1 MAKKILVID
10 DSALM
15 RRVIS
20 DIINEGNEYE
30 VAAIAKDGLEGFD
43 LIVSNPNLYSA
54 IILDINMPKMNG
66 LELLQ
71 KLQKNHIEQTVIVV
85 STVAK
90 EGAKETIQALEY
102 GAFDFVTKPENYFET
117 KGNDFKKRI
126 HDMLNV
132 ATSSKASVERTR
144 SATDVKPSGYSGSRL
159 TSGRTSLI
167 SSEKKASID
176 AISALRR
183 RNEINDTIPP
193 KVNPSRF
200 TNIKSGSKKVVALA
214 CSTGGPKSLQQVIP
228 MLPKNLDAGVV
239 LVQHMPAGFT
249 ASLAA
254 RLNEISDI
262 NVKEGADGDVI
273 QKGWVYI
280 APGGK
285 HIKVVKKA
293 SEYVIKLNDEPPIDG
308 LRPCANVMYKSLVQ
322 CNYDEITCVVLTGM
336 GADGTEAI
344 EKKMNVFIIK
354 VSVDENCILKAARA
368 FLVFKNL
375 EGHCDIIK
383 SEPSAQD
390 IEDEKFELDFS
401 IVVVTEESYESIV
414 GIIKNVSE
422 IKDAAGE
429 AITTP
434 FADEDDKE
442 EKQDTPKQEE
452 KKDESETKP
461 SAPVTAKKQ
470 APVANNNKAGKTVSH
485 TVRVD
490 IEKLDVLMNL
500 VSELIIAKNGLVSA
514 SVSEDGTTSVNQ
526 KFGEQIEYLERV
538 TTNLHESVMKVRMM
552 PIESVFAKYPR
563 MIRDLNKKL
572 GKKMELYMSGEE
584 TELDR
589 TVIDEIGDP
598 IMHLLRNSADHGL
611 ESAEIRAERG
621 KPEVGSIWLDA
632 YQEGNNVVIEVRD
645 DGNGIDVEKV
655 KQKAVEKGNLTQ
667 EQADA
672 LTEKE
677 AIDLLFKPSF
687 STSDKVT
694 DVSGRG
700 VGLDVVKSKIEALG
714 GDVEVKTKYGE
725 GSTFSIRLPLTLAII
740 QALMVKVGEEKY
752 AIALGSIETIEDV
765 PVSEIKYVHAKEVIN
780 LRGNVI
786 PLIRL
791 RELLDVP
798 GEPEESDNIVIVIV
812 RKGDKLAGLV
822 VDNLIGQMEI
832 VIKSLGKYINI
843 NRMISGATILGDG
856 SVALIIDANTLV

>member
-1 MAKKILVID
+1 MDVSQYLEIFIDESNEHLQNLSDGIMILEKEPDNSDTINEIFRAAHSLKGMAGTMGYKRMQNLTHDMENVFSEVRNGNIKVDSRMVDVLFQCLDALEQYVNNIQETSDEGTDDNEPIIKALNSFIVNNEDKGVLPEEAKKEE
-10 DSALM
+10 APA
-15 RRVIS
+15 
-20 DIINEGNEYE
+20 EE
-30 VAAIAKDGLEGFD
+30 K
-43 LIVSNPNLYSA
+43 
-54 IILDINMPKMNG
+54 
-66 LELLQ
+66 
-71 KLQKNHIEQTVIVV
+71 
-85 STVAK
+85 K
-90 EGAKETIQALEY
+90 EE
-102 GAFDFVTKPENYFET
+102 
-117 KGNDFKKRI
+117 
-126 HDMLNV
+126 
-132 ATSSKASVERTR
+132 S
-144 SATDVKPSGYSGSRL
+144 TDVAGTYARYNNMVFADF
-159 TSGRTSLI
+159 
-167 SSEKKASID
+167 EKNA
-176 AISALRR
+176 
-183 RNEINDTIPP
+183 
-193 KVNPSRF
+193 VN
-200 TNIKSGSKKVVALA
+200 
-214 CSTGGPKSLQQVIP
+214 
-228 MLPKNLDAGVV
+228 
-239 LVQHMPAGFT
+239 
-249 ASLAA
+249 
-254 RLNEISDI
+254 
-262 NVKEGADGDVI
+262 
-273 QKGWVYI
+273 
-280 APGGK
+280 
-285 HIKVVKKA
+285 
-293 SEYVIKLNDEPPIDG
+293 
-308 LRPCANVMYKSLVQ
+308 
-322 CNYDEITCVVLTGM
+322 
-336 GADGTEAI
+336 EAI

-461 SAPVTAKKQ
+461 SASVTAKKQ
-470 APVANNNKAGKTVSH
+470 APAANNNKAGKTVSH

-645 DGNGIDVEKV
+645 DGELIDVYKACQKNPDKKLISLL
-655 KQKAVEKGNLTQ
+655 KQHN
-667 EQADA
+667 
-672 LTEKE
+672 
-677 AIDLLFKPSF
+677 
-687 STSDKVT
+687 
-694 DVSGRG
+694 
-700 VGLDVVKSKIEALG
+700 
-714 GDVEVKTKYGE
+714 Y
-725 GSTFSIRLPLTLAII
+725 
-740 QALMVKVGEEKY
+740 
-752 AIALGSIETIEDV
+752 EDV
-765 PVSEIKYVHAKEVIN
+765 IDMPKLLSVLSYVKLFEGAFNVTSICANESVSYDGKPCREILFSMQNIFPVPKRVSCHYEDFH
-780 LRGNVI
+780 
-786 PLIRL
+786 
-791 RELLDVP
+791 
-798 GEPEESDNIVIVIV
+798 
-812 RKGDKLAGLV
+812 LV
-822 VDNLIGQMEI
+822 VDTDQTTLCVRLYTGELKYFLSDYKNYWYLPEEDLAIPSSLAASIPKERRKKATAGTCYKKKNAIFVPQYQEI
-832 VIKSLGKYINI
+832 QKPAFRLMFKDKKSYFEL
-843 NRMISGATILGDG
+843 SEDF
-856 SVALIIDANTLV
+856 VASSEMQKEYCMHVLQFIWKKKL